1 MSEENATPKLSH
13 VREDGSLTMVDVA
26 AKAATVRTA
35 RAEARVRMNAAA
47 ADALR
52 GAALAKG
59 DAFAAAQLAGIM
71 AAKRTGELIP
81 LAHPIPLGAVDVS
94 FGWDDASTL
103 RIETR
108 ATTVGQ
114 TGVEMEAMVAASVAA
129 LTIYDMCKAADKGIV
144 VERVRLLHKTGGKSG
159 DWSAS
164 E

>member
-1 MSEENATPKLSH
+1 MSVKLSH
-13 VREDGSLTMVDVA
+13 VRDDGSLAMVDVGG
-26 AKAATVRTA
+26 KTATARTA
-35 RAEARVRMNAAA
+35 RAEAFVRLSDDAAN
-47 ADALR
+47 ALR

-71 AAKRTGELIP
+71 AAKKTGELIP
-81 LAHPIPLGAVDVS
+81 LAHPIPLGAVDVG
-94 FGWDDASTL
+94 FGWDEPTLL

-144 VERVRLLHKTGGKSG
+144 VERVRLIEKTGGKSG
-159 DWSAS
+159 DWRRS
-164 E
+164 